1 MPSVIAGQS
10 RKRVWLLF
18 VMAWAVA
25 SAGIL
30 TAAVQI
36 GRNNAMS
43 SLIDA
48 AVTDA
53 RLKSALLNVA
63 LERPRALPLVLSGD
77 PDVSAALR
85 GEEGAAQKLNLK
97 LEGLIPGT
105 EASVLYV
112 TDASGVAISSSNWS
126 TKDSFVGV
134 DFAFREYFKVATVRG
149 QAEHYALG
157 HVSFAP
163 GLYIANRVDDENGT
177 VLGVVIAK
185 VEFPLLE
192 TEWRAGRK
200 PVYVTDQN
208 GIVLLTSIP
217 EWRFKTT
224 KPLSADKL
232 SELSSLRQFG
242 AAKLDPLPV
251 NEVSQTVGDAR
262 IVSARNGNDKQST
275 YLSIRFPVPSTSWL
289 LNYLQPTEATV
300 SRYMREMFFS
310 ALAVLM
316 PLIAASGYWLYRR
329 HRIDDDRRAEREAR
343 DALERSVTERTRDL
357 TFARDQLAIEV
368 EQRESAEVAL
378 RQVQQRLVQANRL
391 SILGQVAAGVAHEI
405 NQPVATIRT
414 FADNSRKFLER
425 GKNSE
430 VDSNLQKIADLT
442 ERIGSITSD
451 LKTLARKGRTAAQPV
466 SLRSVIDGAVML
478 LTSRFAGKID
488 ALEIDYSN
496 ADHMVLGSQIRLE
509 QIVINLLQNALEAI
523 ADRSD
528 GKVKIYSEV
537 RKGEMALVVSDNGPG
552 IDGDIYAQLFS
563 PFNTSKEGGLGLGL
577 VISSDIASD
586 YGGRITVETSEEGT
600 RFTTYLKLAG
610 DKL

>member
-1 MPSVIAGQS
+1 MSSIFASQPRTRI
-10 RKRVWLLF
+10 WFLF
-18 VMAWAVA
+18 AMAWAVVV
-25 SAGIL
+25 AGIL
-30 TAAVQI
+30 VAAAQI
-36 GRNNAMS
+36 GRNNAMAY
-43 SLIDA
+43 LIDSA
-48 AVTDA
+48 ITDA

-85 GEEGAAQKLNLK
+85 GENGAAQKLSVK

-134 DFAFREYFKVATVRG
+134 DFAFREYFKVATLKG

-163 GLYIANRVDDENGT
+163 GLYIANRVDDENGS

-192 TEWRAGRK
+192 SEWRVGRK
-200 PVYVTDQN
+200 PVYVTDHN

-224 KPLSADKL
+224 ISLSDETL
-232 SELSSLRQFG
+232 RELSSLRQFG
-242 AAKLDPLPV
+242 DAKLDPLPV
-251 NEVSQTVGDAR
+251 TEISQTVGDAR
-262 IVSARNGNDKQST
+262 IVSTLDDRGRKTT

-289 LNYLQPTEATV
+289 LNYLQPVETTV
-300 SRYMREMFFS
+300 NRYMREMLFS

-329 HRIDDDRRAEREAR
+329 HRIEDDRRAERQAR
-343 DALERSVTERTRDL
+343 EELERNVTERTRDL
-357 TFARDQLAIEV
+357 TAARDQLAVEV
-368 EQRESAEVAL
+368 EQRQSAEVAL

-425 GKNSE
+425 GKQTE
-430 VDSNLQKIADLT
+430 VDQNLRKIADLT

-451 LKTLARKGRTAAQPV
+451 LKTLARKGRTAAEPV
-466 SLRSVIDGAVML
+466 SLRSVINGAVML
-478 LTSRFAGKID
+478 LTSRFAGKMD

-528 GKVKIYSEV
+528 GRVKIHCEGS
-537 RKGEMALVVSDNGPG
+537 GDEMALVVSDNGPG
-552 IDGDIYAQLFS
+552 IDRDIYAQLFS

-586 YGGRITVETSEEGT
+586 YGGRIKVDTSADGT
-600 RFTTYLKLAG
+600 RFATYLKLAG
-610 DKL
+610 EQS